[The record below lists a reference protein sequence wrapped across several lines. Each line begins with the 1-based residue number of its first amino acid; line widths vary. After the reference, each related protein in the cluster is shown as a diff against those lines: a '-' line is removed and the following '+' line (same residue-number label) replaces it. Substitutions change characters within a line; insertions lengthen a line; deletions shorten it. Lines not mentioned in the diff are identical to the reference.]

1 MTTPINSCININLNK
16 LNSKINTYYTI
27 SVILNVDND
36 SQNDNSLYNSLY
48 SLLNQDYNEYFSMEI
63 IILTHLQ
70 NIFQNNTEL
79 KDLCKI
85 KNVKITII
93 TLFEHSL
100 LSSLSKYTIGLNL
113 SNNNYIL
120 FTSFVFFY
128 FKIKKRKLLKRTKY
142 TLSKPLAVFLQKN
155 RGKNFK
161 RRVFLGSSF
170 LNF

>member
-1 MTTPINSCININLNK
+1 M
-16 LNSKINTYYTI
+16 
-27 SVILNVDND
+27 
-36 SQNDNSLYNSLY
+36 
-48 SLLNQDYNEYFSMEI
+48 DY
-63 IILTHLQ
+63 
-70 NIFQNNTEL
+70 
-79 KDLCKI
+79 
-85 KNVKITII
+85 
-93 TLFEHSL
+93 
-100 LSSLSKYTIGLNL
+100 
-113 SNNNYIL
+113 NNYIL